1 MRRRP
6 GRGGLGTSMADVNAV
21 DMDLTTASSPSG
33 RGELPRGRDRRECLV
48 NLGCGVGAQICR
60 EVPIRGGES
69 QPATGRTQPKH
80 GSPAVMPG
88 RYFCWSSYAGAST
101 GVPFTNV
108 RQAVTAPGDQ
118 AVAVADSEEEA
129 GLDAPTEADNNCGAE
144 VTCRLPPPTSTT
156 AAAMNATQMPW

>member
-1 MRRRP
+1 MVPRFA
-6 GRGGLGTSMADVNAV
+6 GR
-21 DMDLTTASSPSG
+21 
-33 RGELPRGRDRRECLV
+33 
-48 NLGCGVGAQICR
+48 
-60 EVPIRGGES
+60 VPIRGGES
-69 QPATGRTQPKH
+69 QPATGRTQPKLS
-80 GSPAVMPG
+80 SPAVMPG